1 MRKYIFIIT
10 LLSNIMNVG
19 AQQNA
24 ELQNLI
30 NESFTFNPKLKEIQQ
45 NEQIARERINVTKS
59 NYLPNG
65 IW

>member
-1 MRKYIFIIT
+1 
-10 LLSNIMNVG
+10 MNVG